1 MRLPRHPG
9 HMSKQSRPAGLR
21 IRLVFSSGGWIG
33 PGKADMLEG
42 IRATGSIAA
51 AGRRLGMSYK
61 RAWSLV
67 ETLNVMFEAPLVES
81 TRGGVRH
88 GGARLTDLGEKV
100 LALYRKIEAKSAK
113 AAGREVAALEA
124 LLSGGRGDMS
134 ARK

>member
-1 MRLPRHPG
+1 
-9 HMSKQSRPAGLR
+9 MSKQSRPAGLR

-81 TRGGVRH
+81 TRGGARF
-88 GGARLTDLGEKV
+88 GGAQLTDLGKKV
-100 LALYRKIEAKSAK
+100 LDLYRRLEAKSAK
-113 AAGREVAALEA
+113 SAAREITALEA
-124 LLSGGRGDMS
+124 LLGRGRGDIS
-134 ARK
+134 KRK

>member
-1 MRLPRHPG
+1 
-9 HMSKQSRPAGLR
+9 MSKQSRPAGLR

-67 ETLNVMFEAPLVES
+67 ETLNVMFEGPLVES
-81 TRGGVRH
+81 TRGGARF
-88 GGARLTDLGEKV
+88 GGARLTEQGERV
-100 LALYRKIEAKSAK
+100 LALYRKLEAKSAK
-113 AAGREVAALEA
+113 GAAREVAALEA
-124 LLSGGRGDMS
+124 LLSAPRGDMS
-134 ARK
+134 RKK